1 MKEDIKL
8 ILALSD
14 SFRKLLSLRILASSK
29 AFSPQRESNLTT
41 HIDHDNRYLLAKIT
55 EFLTPVSLR
64 NRPSVVRAHSVNG
77 RAFNPNSVAPV
88 I

>member
-29 AFSPQRESNLTT
+29 AFSRQAEKTSPRKESRT
-41 HIDHDNRYLLAKIT
+41 
-55 EFLTPVSLR
+55 
-64 NRPSVVRAHSVNG
+64 
-77 RAFNPNSVAPV
+77 
-88 I
+88 